1 MKNKKAKSVIL
12 TAVCLGTILT
22 VFSGRTEKGITEKKE
37 SAGPYKRNIEAK
49 REKAGA
55 SVDLLVLG
63 DSESYTSVSPM
74 QLWEEQGI
82 TAYVCGQPGQKIQD
96 TYRMF
101 CTALKLQ
108 SPKVLLLETNLMFR
122 HPGPVADVMAVKMK
136 SIKEPEMYFRYHT
149 FWNTINKGKKR
160 GENCY
165 RGFVLRGGISTSDTS
180 NYMKPDKQVQKIPPA
195 VLGYMGEI
203 QTICRQKG
211 IVLVLWSAPS
221 PKNYNY
227 KKHNALKKYAS
238 AKGLPYVDLNLAGK
252 ELNMDWKKDSY
263 DKGDHLNLNG
273 ARKVTT
279 WLGKYLKTNY
289 GLTDH
294 RGEIAYR
301 AWDEELEKYRESI
314 KRVTF

>member
-1 MKNKKAKSVIL
+1 MKRRKVVIL
-12 TAVCLGTILT
+12 TTVFIGTVLT
-22 VFSGRTEKGITEKKE
+22 VFLGRMRTETAEDEINN
-37 SAGPYKRNIEAK
+37 AKRKNIEVR
-49 REKAGA
+49 REKPGD

-74 QLWEEQGI
+74 QLWTEQGI
-82 TAYVCGQPGQKIQD
+82 TSYVCGQPGQKIQD

-108 SPKVLLLETNLMFR
+108 SPKIVLLETNLMFR
-122 HPGPVADVMAVKMK
+122 QPGPVANVMSIKMK
-136 SIKEPEMYFRYHT
+136 ASKDPAAYFRYTT
-149 FWNTINKGKKR
+149 FWDTVNKGKKR
-160 GENCY
+160 GEHCY
-165 RGFVLRGGISTSDTS
+165 KGFVLRGGISISDTS

-238 AKGLPYVDLNLAGK
+238 AKSLPYVDLNLAGK

-279 WLGKYLKTNY
+279 WLGKYLKKNY
-289 GLTDH
+289 DLADH
-294 RGEIAYR
+294 RGEPGYR
-301 AWDEELEKYRESI
+301 AWDEELEKYRDSVEEFI
-314 KRVTF
+314 F